1 MKKNYYIAGMTLLVL
16 SIIAAFM
23 VPITQIIKYQDILNN
38 GVAVKVRL
46 NGFDPY
52 DAFRGRFV
60 AINLNFSSYKLPKPM
75 TQDQFFPQDKHNNY
89 RSKYPVNIILEKDK
103 DGFASIKKMSFNL
116 NETYDSNEI
125 VMRGTQS
132 RWQVTYES
140 KNNSYLSN
148 GRMIAITPTTHINRF
163 YMNEFA
169 APRAEQL
176 LRDNKVREKAYAIV
190 KIKNKIPVIEN
201 IYIDDKPISE
211 FKK

>member
-1 MKKNYYIAGMTLLVL
+1 MKKNYYVAGIVLLVL

-60 AINLNFSSYKLPKPM
+60 AINLNFGSYKLPEPM
-75 TQDQFFPQDKHNNY
+75 TQDQFFPIYQ
-89 RSKYPVNIILEKDK
+89 RKYPVNIVLEKDK

-116 NETYDSNEI
+116 NETYDANEV
-125 VMRGTQS
+125 VMRGNQS
-132 RWQVTYES
+132 RWQVTYEG
-140 KNNSYLSN
+140 KNNGYWNNS
-148 GRMIAITPTTHINRF
+148 RMIAITPTTHINRF
-163 YMNEFA
+163 YMNEFF

-201 IYIDDKPISE
+201 IYIDDKLISD

>member
-1 MKKNYYIAGMTLLVL
+1 MKKNYYIAGMTLLIL
-16 SIIAAFM
+16 SIIAAFL

-60 AINLNFSSYKLPKPM
+60 AINLNFGSYKLPKPI
-75 TQDQFFPQDKHNNY
+75 TQDQFFPIYQ
-89 RSKYPVNIILEKDK
+89 RKYPVNIVLEKDK
-103 DGFASIKKMSFNL
+103 NGFASIKKISFNL
-116 NETYDSNEI
+116 GEKYSNEEI

-140 KNNSYLSN
+140 KNNGYWN
-148 GRMIAITPTTHINRF
+148 NRRMIAITPTTHINRF
-163 YMNEFA
+163 YMNEFF

-176 LRDNKVREKAYAIV
+176 LRDNKVSKEC
-190 KIKNKIPVIEN
+190 
-201 IYIDDKPISE
+201 
-211 FKK
+211 